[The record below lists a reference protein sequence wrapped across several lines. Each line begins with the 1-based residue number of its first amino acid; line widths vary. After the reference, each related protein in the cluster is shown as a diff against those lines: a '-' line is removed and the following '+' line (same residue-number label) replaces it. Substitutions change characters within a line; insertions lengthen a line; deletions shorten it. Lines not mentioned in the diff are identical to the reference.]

1 MRIKGVLCLAH
12 GALLLVSHCSVQ
24 GHFLYIYTRTAGQ
37 ILLLAAMKGFMTV
50 RFDHVNPAS
59 EKSNQ
64 NDVRSSL
71 AGLDYSPLP
80 RLTMRSLA
88 MGCLVSMGGLM

>member
-1 MRIKGVLCLAH
+1 
-12 GALLLVSHCSVQ
+12 
-24 GHFLYIYTRTAGQ
+24 
-37 ILLLAAMKGFMTV
+37 MKGFMTV

-59 EKSNQ
+59 EKANQ
-64 NDVRSSL
+64 NDVRGSL